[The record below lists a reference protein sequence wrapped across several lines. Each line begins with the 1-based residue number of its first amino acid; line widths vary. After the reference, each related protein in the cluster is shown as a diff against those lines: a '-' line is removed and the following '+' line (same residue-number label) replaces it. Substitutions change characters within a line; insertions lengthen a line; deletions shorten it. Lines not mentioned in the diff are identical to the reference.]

1 MDSITIQALQW
12 TRVADLRD
20 VPALDR
26 HDLACMA
33 ELREVLMRHGRL
45 ERFAL
50 HLVHKHFELAA
61 DEVLVEYSD
70 PQAREQVLRVER
82 RAAAALHGATPT
94 TWTLATPEPLVAC
107 VCAYRADHGHLGRHR
122 SD

>member
-1 MDSITIQALQW
+1 MDGLTIQALQW
-12 TRVADLRD
+12 ARLADLHD
-20 VPALDR
+20 VPALDQ

-45 ERFAL
+45 QRFAL

-70 PQAREQVLRVER
+70 PLAREQLLRVER
-82 RAAAALHGATPT
+82 RDAAVLQSAIPT
-94 TWTLATPEPLVAC
+94 TWTLAEAQPLVAC
-107 VCAYRADHGHLGRHR
+107 VCAYRTEHGHLGRHQ
-122 SD
+122 SG

>member
-1 MDSITIQALQW
+1 MDGLTIQALQW
-12 TRVADLRD
+12 ARLADLRD

-33 ELREVLMRHGRL
+33 ELREVLQRHGRL
-45 ERFAL
+45 QRFAL

-70 PQAREQVLRVER
+70 PRAREQSLRVER
-82 RAAAALHGATPT
+82 RDAAVLQGAIPT
-94 TWTLATPEPLVAC
+94 TWTLAEPQPLVAC
-107 VCAYRADHGHLGRHR
+107 VCAYRTEHGHLGRHQ
-122 SD
+122 SG